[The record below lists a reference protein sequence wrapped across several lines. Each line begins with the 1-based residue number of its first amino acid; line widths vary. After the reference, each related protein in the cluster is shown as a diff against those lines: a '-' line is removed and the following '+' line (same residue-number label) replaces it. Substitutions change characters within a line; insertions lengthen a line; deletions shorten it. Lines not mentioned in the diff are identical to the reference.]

1 MVFRFYFVENQTISQ
16 QSFYPQQ
23 QGLSVIQDSAVILQN
38 VSQPAQIISNR
49 QTIPLEQSHNTTFSQ
64 SPYLI
69 EANAPTSIHT
79 IITDPSLQVE
89 NGDFLESKR
98 LKLAGVDYYCISLMI
113 RMNLSQKNVLE
124 RKN

>member
-1 MVFRFYFVENQTISQ
+1 MIVRFYFVENQSISQ

-38 VSQPAQIISNR
+38 VSQPTQIISNR
-49 QTIPLEQSHNTTFSQ
+49 QTIPLEQSHSTTFSQ

-79 IITDPSLQVE
+79 IITDPTLQVE
-89 NGDFLESKR
+89 NGDYLESKR
-98 LKLAGVDYYCISLMI
+98 LKLSGVVCYYILLMI
-113 RMNLSQKNVLE
+113 RMSLYLKNVLE
-124 RKN
+124 KKN